1 MRLCGWAGSEAAGAA
16 TSGAAQED
24 APGEAA
30 PSQGHLAGERRRP
43 ASRAVSRLPATELM
57 TDP

>member
-1 MRLCGWAGSEAAGAA
+1 MWLGGKRGSRC
-16 TSGAAQED
+16 SHVGAAQED

-30 PSQGHLAGERRRP
+30 PSQGHLAGERWRP